1 MAKRCIAQSF
11 EEGRHTLYTDDNAGA
26 LARTI
31 EHLLEQQ
38 GNRAEWAD
46 DADNKLLV
54 DVAGQLYPVTVG
66 QAVGDAPQPPTAPEL
81 PSAPVVG

>member
-1 MAKRCIAQSF
+1 M
-11 EEGRHTLYTDDNAGA
+11 YTNDHAGA

-31 EHLLEQQ
+31 EHLLELQ

-54 DVAGQLYPVTVG
+54 DVAGKLYPVTVG
-66 QAVGDAPQPPTAPEL
+66 EAVGDAPPPPAEA